1 MLAHLGVKNFVLLE
15 QLDLS
20 LEPGFNVLT
29 GERGAGKSIVVGALG
44 LVLGGRA
51 APDLVRPGA
60 EEAEVEALF
69 DASAAPRARELCARA
84 GLEASDEIVLRRVVQ
99 SSGRSRAYL
108 NGRLC
113 TAAQLSEL
121 ASELVDISSQHQS
134 VALTDP
140 ATHLVYLDAFAKLD
154 TDRAALSLVVDELVA
169 QSKKV
174 AELEEIERGRGER
187 EAFLRF
193 QVASIEEV
201 HPQPGEVGELEAE
214 RGRLRHA
221 ERLGRVTR
229 SAAERLYDKDS
240 AIC

>member
-1 MLAHLGVKNFVLLE
+1 MLAELGVKNFVLLE
-15 QLDLS
+15 ELSLS

-29 GERGAGKSIVVGALG
+29 GETGAGKSIVIGALG

-69 DASAAPRARELCARA
+69 DHRQAPPSPRALRAKPARH
-84 GLEASDEIVLRRVVQ
+84 GKESSCGGWCRVRAV
-99 SSGRSRAYL
+99 RAYL

-113 TAAQLSEL
+113 TASQLAEL

-154 TDRAALSLVVDELVA
+154 AI
-169 QSKKV
+169 
-174 AELEEIERGRGER
+174 AESTAR
-187 EAFLRF
+187 
-193 QVASIEEV
+193 
-201 HPQPGEVGELEAE
+201 
-214 RGRLRHA
+214 
-221 ERLGRVTR
+221 
-229 SAAERLYDKDS
+229 
-240 AIC
+240 